1 MIFHI
6 AVCSPDPV
14 LRGRVQRHC
23 MEYYARRADA
33 CIVEQLE
40 STAALLQQEEAGSRY
55 ELYLIELP
63 AANPCSGL
71 QAAAELRRRGV
82 RAPLAFLA
90 HTTAYAYEAF
100 RVDAMQYLH
109 IPFRPE
115 QLTALLDRATE
126 PEYGPVIP
134 VTTAMG
140 LRALPFADIEYLE
153 CTHHVVHYHLASGV
167 DVVYPPE
174 NDRLYE
180 DVAASGVLLSEYPP
194 GAEPFGWHFPA
205 RNRILSGLCLATLV
219 VEAPEKS
226 GALITAATALE
237 QGRDVF
243 AIPGPLDAEGSVG
256 CNRLIR
262 DGAGLA
268 TESWD
273 ILREYQSRYPHKLHP
288 DGEKLPP
295 LPKKS
300 EIFYPERSKKPKV
313 ASSGLPIINVRRNA
327 EGLTDDQIKVLRIL
341 DDKEPMLTDDIALR
355 ANVPVR
361 RILSAVTMLE
371 IDGYTRQ
378 EGLRKF
384 VRTVEVEDTK
394 E

>member
-40 STAALLQQEEAGSRY
+40 STAALLQQEKAGSRY

-126 PEYGPVIP
+126 PEYGPS
-134 VTTAMG
+134 VTVNTAEG
-140 LRALPFADIEYLE
+140 LRALPYAGIEYLE
-153 CTHHVVHYHLASGV
+153 CTHHIVHFHLTSG
-167 DVVYPPE
+167 
-174 NDRLYE
+174 E
-180 DVAASGVLLSEYPP
+180 DVPTLSLRVPFSAVAQPLLADGRFLQPHRSYVVNLAEADLLSAGEL
-194 GAEPFGWHFPA
+194 
-205 RNRILSGLCLATLV
+205 RMR
-219 VEAPEKS
+219 S
-226 GALITAATALE
+226 GARISIPR
-237 QGRDVF
+237 GREGAVR
-243 AIPGPLDAEGSVG
+243 DAFQQWVQQQKYS
-256 CNRLIR
+256 L
-262 DGAGLA
+262 
-268 TESWD
+268 
-273 ILREYQSRYPHKLHP
+273 K
-288 DGEKLPP
+288 
-295 LPKKS
+295 
-300 EIFYPERSKKPKV
+300 
-313 ASSGLPIINVRRNA
+313 
-327 EGLTDDQIKVLRIL
+327 
-341 DDKEPMLTDDIALR
+341 
-355 ANVPVR
+355 
-361 RILSAVTMLE
+361 
-371 IDGYTRQ
+371 
-378 EGLRKF
+378 
-384 VRTVEVEDTK
+384 
-394 E
+394 

>member
-40 STAALLQQEEAGSRY
+40 SATALLQQEEAGSRY

-134 VTTAMG
+134 VATAMG

-153 CTHHVVHYHLASGV
+153 CTHHVVHYHLASG
-167 DVVYPPE
+167 
-174 NDRLYE
+174 E
-180 DVAASGVLLSEYPP
+180 DVASLSLRVPFSEVAKPLLADARSCGTTASLCGIEQALEKNDKTALDYAVKRDLLLHTAMAFLQGFPMLNCGDEIAQRNGWDYKNDPDRVEDSRNLHRTKFNWEDAKQRTRKGTLQNQLWQGMEQLRQMRADPCFAPDAWVTTWDSHNPGVLALVRKRGEETLVGLFNFTEYPA
-194 GAEPFGWHFPA
+194 GA
-205 RNRILSGLCLATLV
+205 S
-219 VEAPEKS
+219 
-226 GALITAATALE
+226 
-237 QGRDVF
+237 
-243 AIPGPLDAEGSVG
+243 LDALGGEYQTA
-256 CNRLIR
+256 
-262 DGAGLA
+262 DGASVWLA
-268 TESWD
+268 DVE
-273 ILREYQSRYPHKLHP
+273 LEPYQ
-288 DGEKLPP
+288 
-295 LPKKS
+295 
-300 EIFYPERSKKPKV
+300 
-313 ASSGLPIINVRRNA
+313 
-327 EGLTDDQIKVLRIL
+327 
-341 DDKEPMLTDDIALR
+341 ALLVK
-355 ANVPVR
+355 N
-361 RILSAVTMLE
+361 
-371 IDGYTRQ
+371 
-378 EGLRKF
+378 K
-384 VRTVEVEDTK
+384 
-394 E
+394 